1 MQTNITLAPKPTCH
15 MGPRT
20 LALPFHT
27 SYGTR
32 VGGDRGR
39 WTKWRL
45 IIAPV
50 RELVASMSAQ
60 LHQLRLN
67 NYP

>member
-1 MQTNITLAPKPTCH
+1 MDWSLIA
-15 MGPRT
+15 
-20 LALPFHT
+20 
-27 SYGTR
+27 
-32 VGGDRGR
+32 
-39 WTKWRL
+39 L